1 MTKIACLGAE
11 ILLSMY
17 LTLST
22 QPAFAD
28 LIAKPLAQAG
38 NAQVGKYFGRREYF
52 VQADAMRI
60 AGLN

>member
-28 LIAKPLAQAG
+28 LLAEPASAEAAKIRQASTLG
-38 NAQVGKYFGRREYF
+38 GENTLCRQVLC
-52 VQADAMRI
+52 A
-60 AGLN
+60 